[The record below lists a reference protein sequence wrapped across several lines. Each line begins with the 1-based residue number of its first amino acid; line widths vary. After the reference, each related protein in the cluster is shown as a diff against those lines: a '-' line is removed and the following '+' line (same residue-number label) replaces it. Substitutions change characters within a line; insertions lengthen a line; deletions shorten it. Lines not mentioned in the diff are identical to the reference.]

1 MLLQV
6 IYNMEFKKE
15 QEFLQP
21 PLISF
26 LKIKDGREKCPIFYY
41 YFSSFSPPIFLPSTT
56 ATSTKTVAKRSLK
69 LTGSISSTI

>member
-41 YFSSFSPPIFLPSTT
+41 HFFSSFSPPIFLPSTI
-56 ATSTKTVAKRSLK
+56 ATLTKQ
-69 LTGSISSTI
+69 